1 MFPGDEGTFLSHDL
15 HLLETMEFKQRVKHI
30 GEIIEEVQWQDV
42 DPDMLTRFVCLFV
55 LCSWIFTHFH
65 TQLPHS
71 LSFSLQRILIVAE
84 ILIYIF

>member
-42 DPDMLTRFVCLFV
+42 DPDMLTRFVCFML
-55 LCSWIFTHFH
+55 LDPHPFH
-65 TQLPHS
+65 TQR
-71 LSFSLQRILIVAE
+71 FSL
-84 ILIYIF
+84 

>member
-55 LCSWIFTHFH
+55 YAPGSSPTSIPNH
-65 TQLPHS
+65 HS
-71 LSFSLQRILIVAE
+71 L
-84 ILIYIF
+84 

>member
-42 DPDMLTRFVCLFV
+42 DPDMLTRFVCLFYAPG
-55 LCSWIFTHFH
+55 SSPTSI
-65 TQLPHS
+65 PNYHS